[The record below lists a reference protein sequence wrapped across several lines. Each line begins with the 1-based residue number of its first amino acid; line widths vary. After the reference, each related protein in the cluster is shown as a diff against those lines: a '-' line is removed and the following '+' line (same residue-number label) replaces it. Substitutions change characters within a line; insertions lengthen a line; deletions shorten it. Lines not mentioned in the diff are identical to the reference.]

1 MTHSEPHVLALRP
14 NKKATLQICDLLDH
28 ATVPAHL
35 AAVQALVGS
44 RPEEEL
50 KGESSAGLPTVA
62 QFKLSRELAGEAF
75 SAQGAE

>member
-1 MTHSEPHVLALRP
+1 MNHSEPHVLAPRP

-44 RPEEEL
+44 RPEEES
-50 KGESSAGLPTVA
+50 KGESAGLPTVA
-62 QFKLSRELAGEAF
+62 QFKLSRELAGEPF